1 MFYHMISRSGGRGG
15 VFWRGGQFHVHWTD
29 RSTCIHEFA
38 GNVTHASDL
47 LVLARVRPSAL
58 LPLGPSPIET
68 GKNLNINSPS

>member
-1 MFYHMISRSGGRGG
+1 MFYRMISRSGVRGG
-15 VFWRGGQFHVHWTD
+15 VFRRGGQFLVHWTD

-58 LPLGPSPIET
+58 LPLAPSQIET
-68 GKNLNINSPS
+68 GKKRNINSSS